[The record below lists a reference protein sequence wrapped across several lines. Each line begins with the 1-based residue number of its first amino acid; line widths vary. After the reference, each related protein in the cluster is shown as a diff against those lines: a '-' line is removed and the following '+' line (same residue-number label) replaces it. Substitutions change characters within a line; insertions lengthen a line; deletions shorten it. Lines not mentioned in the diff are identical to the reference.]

1 MQIAILYALI
11 FVSFNDKLVLEVM
24 KMTIRPYNENDKED
38 VRFVCL
44 NSEGP
49 CKLSKRGRN
58 FALAVY
64 CDYYIDNEPE
74 NCFVAVDENDK
85 AIGYVICAEDF
96 DNFKE
101 VYINEYY
108 PKIGKWEYR
117 RRRSA
122 LRAIA
127 SQEKYKADYPAHL
140 HIDILP
146 EYQHMGSG
154 RKLMDALCDNLHKKE
169 IKGVMFTVWHK
180 NYNAIKFYEKYG
192 FELIETK
199 ETSLVYGLKLK

>member
-1 MQIAILYALI
+1 
-11 FVSFNDKLVLEVM
+11 
-24 KMTIRPYNENDKED
+24 MTIRPYKAKDKEN

-49 CKLSKRGRN
+49 CKSSKRARN

-64 CDYYIDNEPE
+64 CDCYIENEPE
-74 NCFVAVDENDK
+74 NCFVAADEKDK
-85 AIGYVICAEDF
+85 AIGYVISTESF
-96 DNFKE
+96 DKFKE
-101 VYINEYY
+101 IYISTYY
-108 PKIGKWEYR
+108 PRIKKWEYR
-117 RRRSA
+117 RRKSA

-127 SQEKYKADYPAHL
+127 SQEKYKEDYPAHL

-146 EYQHMGSG
+146 EYQHMGLG
-154 RKLMDALCDNLHKKE
+154 RKLMDALCDNLRNKNV
-169 IKGVMFTVWHK
+169 KGVMFTVWHK

-199 ETSLVYGLKLK
+199 ETTLVYGLKLK

>member
-1 MQIAILYALI
+1 
-11 FVSFNDKLVLEVM
+11 
-24 KMTIRPYNENDKED
+24 MTVRPYNKTDKDD

-49 CKLSKRGRN
+49 CKSSKRGIN

-64 CDYYIDNEPE
+64 CDYYIEKEPQ
-74 NCFVAVDENDK
+74 NCFVAADKNGK

-96 DNFKE
+96 DTFQKRFIE
-101 VYINEYY
+101 EYY
-108 PKIGKWEYR
+108 PKIKSWEYKR
-117 RRRSA
+117 RKSA
-122 LRAIA
+122 LRAIE
-127 SQEKYKADYPAHL
+127 SQEKYKEEYPAHL

-146 EYQHMGSG
+146 EYQHMGLG
-154 RKLMDALCDNLHKKE
+154 TKLMKDLCDHLRQNG

-199 ETSLVYGLKLK
+199 ETTLVYGLKL

>member
-1 MQIAILYALI
+1 MI
-11 FVSFNDKLVLEVM
+11 FVRFNDKLVSEVI
-24 KMTIRPYNENDKED
+24 KMTIRPYNNKDKEN

-49 CKLSKRGRN
+49 CKSSKRGIN

-64 CDYYIDNEPE
+64 CDYYIEKEPE
-74 NCFVAVDENDK
+74 NCFVAADENDK
-85 AIGYVICAEDF
+85 AVGYVISAENF
-96 DNFKE
+96 DKFKE
-101 VYINEYY
+101 TYLSTYY
-108 PKIGKWEYR
+108 PRIKKWEYR
-117 RRRSA
+117 RRKSG

-146 EYQHMGSG
+146 EYQHKGLG
-154 RKLMDALCDNLHKKE
+154 RKLMDALCENLRQKNV
-169 IKGVMFTVWHK
+169 KGVMFTVWHK

-199 ETSLVYGLKLK
+199 ETTLVYGLKLK